1 MSLIPHAQKLQK
13 EEMGLI
19 APLFLRE
26 EEMDISK
33 EKIITCKWC
42 YQVYHVSK
50 ELIHKECKS
59 KRSKH
64 FKYLAS
70 RDKQNKY
77 LEKSK

>member
-1 MSLIPHAQKLQK
+1 MSLVPHAQKLQK
-13 EEMGLI
+13 EEKGLI

-42 YQVYHVSK
+42 YQVYHISK
-50 ELIHKECKS
+50 ESIHKECKQ
-59 KRSKH
+59 KRSKYL
-64 FKYLAS
+64 KYLTI

>member
-26 EEMDISK
+26 EEMGISK

-50 ELIHKECKS
+50 ELIHKDCKQ
-59 KRSKH
+59 KRSKY
-64 FKYLAS
+64 FKYLNS

-77 LEKSK
+77 LEKLK

>member
-1 MSLIPHAQKLQK
+1 
-13 EEMGLI
+13 MGLI

-33 EKIITCKWC
+33 EVIKTCKWC

-50 ELIHKECKS
+50 ELIHKECKL
-59 KRSKH
+59 KRSNY

-77 LEKSK
+77 LEKSR